1 MIISNFKFYDK
12 EKIFNIFL
20 IMFASFHF
28 ITMYYNDVLLVDDL
42 AKMYEVFELKKGAGN
57 YFTFIHMFLDTET
70 MTSRPI
76 SGIITGTLVYI
87 SKFNSNLYFFGS
99 ILFYFS
105 ILVIFNTLKRIFES

>member
-1 MIISNFKFYDK
+1 
-12 EKIFNIFL
+12 
-20 IMFASFHF
+20 MFASFHF